1 MEPVKFQRSAPSV
14 RLLNEIDI
22 LLTQVRLAELYLK
35 QAQAAAADQVARI
48 QERYESELENLRAL
62 IRQKERSFD
71 ESSARI
77 AATETLN
84 LQIQDLQAHLEEHR
98 RLLEQRDGDFQ
109 RVTAELVTSRSQTT
123 QLQSANTDAVTAV
136 RDAERI
142 RQALQ
147 TELGKL
153 RDEIGQKTRELR
165 QHQSAAQE
173 SEQCL
178 QEQLG
183 RLKDEL
189 AQAQDLVSA
198 KGNDLQQTRAGFE
211 ARLAEL
217 QTALGQNDQALQER
231 HAAIAELQR
240 SFEIHIHDLRG
251 QLDQKQALLESREGE
266 LQQLRPQ
273 LADLQARIDHLEF
286 ANQEAVVA
294 ASHFD
299 FARRRYEAELE
310 ELRNEINHKDQSL
323 AERQAAGR
331 ALEESHR
338 DEIAELQNK
347 LAQNQSVLDKSGA
360 DLHETLTQLAS
371 LQQRI
376 PELQAEARAEVE
388 ARLAELETALAEKD
402 RALQE
407 RDATV
412 TAIERDLQAKIHDF
426 GGQLAQKQDLLAGRD
441 SELAALRTELSEK
454 DRSLAERQVKL
465 EAQEADHQAETEV
478 LKKQLA
484 HSRGLQESKERE
496 LEQVLSEQSALR
508 ERITQLEAAGRDA
521 EASANR
527 QTEALRLSLETELNE
542 LRATAAATERSFVE
556 REAEHHSALQRHAG
570 EIAEL
575 RSQLADRE
583 SSLEQRTG
591 EVQEARTETAA
602 LREQVARLDVLQK
615 QTERLLAVQAEQ
627 IRQRVRAEF
636 GDLDARLASKDRE
649 LQAVR
654 ESAAELQASL
664 NATIDGLRLELAEK
678 LQVGEDRNKEI
689 GDLREKTRGLLEQIA
704 QLESSN
710 QHLQAGAADSVER
723 YREAHQ
729 VELAA
734 LREQLRLRD
743 EALADQQAKSDG
755 LEERMIAQVQD
766 FQNRLADQQ
775 LFLESREDALA
786 RAKEEF
792 SNRLQQKDDTLQTLQ
807 VHATELQDRLT
818 SKTSELQT
826 QLLEKQRH
834 LENISGE
841 IANLK
846 ASVSGLSEQ
855 ATQLAS
861 AARDAES
868 RGAAEVERVRLE
880 HQAELLSL
888 REELRG
894 KQHALAEQEARATG
908 LERRLGTHISGLE
921 TQLAAK
927 QRLLEERE
935 EALNTA
941 NSAAVALQERY
952 TGLEASSRDEQI
964 SAAKEIEQVRRAFDA
979 ELAGLRNELQQK
991 DWDLA
996 QRQASIDNLA
1006 QGHESQI
1013 QTLEGKL
1020 TELRHVAENRAAEID
1035 QAISVS
1041 QRLLSR
1047 IGQLE
1052 SAAADAE
1059 ATAMS
1064 RDEQITRRDEAQIAT
1079 LQLEIE
1085 RKTVA
1090 LEEQGAARNDLER
1103 TYHAELSRLRAE
1115 SQEKHMLLENRN
1127 EEFVGVKNAM
1137 ESLRERWTQGE
1148 ATAAHAEQAAAEDRE
1163 RLRAEYEAQLAALRE
1178 ELSARERSDKDQ
1190 GAVETA
1196 QTKPGQTFHSR
1207 SDRRWRSSGGWK
1219 RRWKT

>member
-1 MEPVKFQRSAPSV
+1 MELVKYQRSAPSV

-109 RVTAELVTSRSQTT
+109 RVTAELVTSRSQIT
-123 QLQSANTDAVTAV
+123 QLQSANGEAVTAV
-136 RDAERI
+136 REAERI
-142 RQALQ
+142 RQDLQ
-147 TELGKL
+147 TDLGKL
-153 RDEIGQKTRELR
+153 RDEIGQKTHELR

-178 QEQLG
+178 QDQLG

-251 QLDQKQALLESREGE
+251 QLDQKHALLESREGE

-273 LADLQARIDHLEF
+273 LADLQARIDHLDL
-286 ANQEAVVA
+286 ANQEAVAA
-294 ASHFD
+294 ASRFD

-331 ALEESHR
+331 ALEKSHR
-338 DEIAELQNK
+338 DEIAELQNQ
-347 LAQNQSVLDKSGA
+347 LAQYQSVLDKNGT
-360 DLHETLTQLAS
+360 DLHETQAQLDS

-376 PELQAEARAEVE
+376 PELQAEARAGVE
-388 ARLAELETALAEKD
+388 ARLAELESTLAEKD
-402 RALQE
+402 RVFQE

-412 TAIERDLQAKIHDF
+412 AAVESDLQAKIHDL
-426 GGQLAQKQDLLAGRD
+426 GSQLAQKLELLAGRD
-441 SELAALRTELSEK
+441 SDLAALRTELSEK

-465 EAQEADHQAETEV
+465 EAQEADHQAETQA
-478 LKKQLA
+478 LKEQFA

-508 ERITQLEAAGRDA
+508 GRITQLEAAGRDT

-591 EVQEARTETAA
+591 EVQEARIETAA
-602 LREQVARLDVLQK
+602 LRERAEQLDLLQK

-636 GDLDARLASKDRE
+636 EDLDARLASKDRE

-678 LQVGEDRNKEI
+678 LQVGEGRNKEI

-743 EALADQQAKSDG
+743 EALTEQQAKSDG

-775 LFLESREDALA
+775 QFLESREDALA

-792 SNRLQQKDDTLQTLQ
+792 SNRLQQKDDTLQALQ
-807 VHATELQDRLT
+807 AHDTELQDRLN

-841 IANLK
+841 IADLK

-908 LERRLGTHISGLE
+908 LERRLGTLISGLE

-941 NSAAVALQERY
+941 NSAAVTLPERY
-952 TGLEASSRDEQI
+952 TRLEASSRDEQI

-991 DWDLA
+991 DRDLA
-996 QRQASIDNLA
+996 QRQALVDHLA
-1006 QGHESQI
+1006 QGHKSEI
-1013 QTLEGKL
+1013 QTLEATL
-1020 TELRHVAENRAAEID
+1020 AELRQVAENRATELDHAASEI
-1035 QAISVS
+1035 
-1041 QRLLSR
+1041 QRLLGR
-1047 IGQLE
+1047 IDQLE
-1052 SAAADAE
+1052 TAAAHAE
-1059 ATAMS
+1059 AMIPV
-1064 RDEQITRRDEAQIAT
+1064 EQITQLYQTQIAE
-1079 LQLEIE
+1079 LRAEIE
-1085 RKTVA
+1085 RKSA
-1090 LEEQGAARNDLER
+1090 ELEEQGAARNDLVR
-1103 TYHAELSRLRAE
+1103 TYRAELSRLRAE
-1115 SQEKHMLLENRN
+1115 SQEKPMPLDSRN
-1127 EEFVGVKNAM
+1127 EDLLDGKNAM
-1137 ESLRERWTQGE
+1137 EPVRERLTQLE
-1148 ATAAHAEQAAAEDRE
+1148 TAAAQAEQTGAEDRK
-1163 RLRAEYEAQLAALRE
+1163 RLRTE
-1178 ELSARERSDKDQ
+1178 
-1190 GAVETA
+1190 
-1196 QTKPGQTFHSR
+1196 
-1207 SDRRWRSSGGWK
+1207 
-1219 RRWKT
+1219 